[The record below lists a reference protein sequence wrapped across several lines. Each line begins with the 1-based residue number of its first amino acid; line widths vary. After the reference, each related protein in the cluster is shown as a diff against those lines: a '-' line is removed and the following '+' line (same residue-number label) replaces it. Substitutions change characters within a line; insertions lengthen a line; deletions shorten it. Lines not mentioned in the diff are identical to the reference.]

1 MATKKIE
8 LLFSDV
14 DFGVHE
20 WGFLPRMDDPDDED
34 VAYQK
39 HLRAIGIDARVS
51 DGIVRL
57 KAE

>member
-20 WGFLPRMDDPDDED
+20 WGFLLEILETDPRFKYNVLHVP
-34 VAYQK
+34 V
-39 HLRAIGIDARVS
+39 
-51 DGIVRL
+51 
-57 KAE
+57 